1 MTTYNTGNPLGS
13 DAAKDL
19 YDNAQ
24 NFDHLSNDRTNETWD
39 DRFGVPRLTWY
50 GMEQRYKTALANLG
64 WNPVGTFQGGAT
76 LTAAGDIIQDTSTGV
91 WYRWDNLATLPK
103 VVPAGSTPASS
114 GGVGEGKWLAVD
126 VSDVLRK
133 ELAEDSGAGLV
144 GYDDSES
151 YQDGTVGSALKD
163 ENFRKKIIYKLPFQ
177 FSGYSDALAA
187 IGAGSIIYPQ
197 GADYDDDGLLFVN
210 YAPNA
215 GGALRVIVVYDQ
227 NGSQITWFY
236 SPNSSGQSVAIY
248 GGSSSRKLYD
258 RRLGDD
264 FVYYYDITTLPAT
277 GSTLS
282 GQTITT
288 IQSAGSHMCIE
299 GNLLFCTL
307 NATPIGTSQSQTV
320 VNSYRL
326 DTGEK
331 QGSINVSQMLTGF
344 GTPELSPTYY
354 YKTWKIQGLAY
365 KNGVIYIGVGG
376 SYQPLVDDAKNPVH
390 DYGVIRVSLSGELID
405 HSVVKSDKL
414 MTYLA
419 SNGCT
424 VSRTES
430 EGCYKH
436 PDGTIHSIL
445 IGDMAESSP
454 STPNGIVI
462 MREFS
467 RDGFNMLDA
476 ASGYC
481 PLPTYGFNRLM
492 RSEQGALRDPALNT
506 VFSSVAQILDLM
518 ASLNITEFSWF
529 STIAPSLTT
538 IPGLNYVTGQIYHVI
553 NLNNGGF
560 VIESSGTVL
569 GLEVYT
575 AVGSI
580 GSWTATRRS
589 LSGTKLNIN
598 NSGGLGQI
606 SFTTSI
612 GKEVG
617 IAQINYTGTSTPL
630 VIGSGGTLNPN
641 AIFFFTNPTVTSENG
656 GVQSFQIYNNQ
667 VLPGVASSQSLGSAS
682 FRWTQLYADTATIST
697 SDIRN
702 KTDIVDINDIER
714 RVAIRLK
721 GLIRRYKLKNAVMS
735 KGNDKARYHI
745 GIIAQEVEKAFA
757 EEGLNGFDYG
767 LLCYDSWGHESV
779 LYSEDGV
786 IQKPEI
792 IAGEGYSVRYE
803 ELLCFIISAI

>member
-1 MTTYNTGNPLGS
+1 MATQPTNLPVPS
-13 DAAKDL
+13 ESPRDL
-19 YDNAQ
+19 KFNAGKIDE
-24 NFDHLSNDRTNETWD
+24 FVTSLAEWYV
-39 DRFGVPRLTWY
+39 DRFGIKHYTIEGLKNLVLQQIY
-50 GMEQRYKTALANLG
+50 NLG

-114 GGVGEGKWLAVD
+114 GGIGEGKWLAVD

-133 ELAEDSGAGLV
+133 ELAEPGGAGMM
-144 GYDDSES
+144 GYDDFES
-151 YQDGTVGSALKD
+151 YQDGTVGSAIKD
-163 ENFRKKIIYKLPFQ
+163 QNFRKKIIYKLPFQ
-177 FSGYSDALAA
+177 FTGYSDALAA

-197 GADYDDDGLLFVN
+197 GADYDDDGLLFIN
-210 YAPNA
+210 YVPNA
-215 GGALRVIVVYDQ
+215 GGSLRVIVVYNQ
-227 NGSQITWFY
+227 AGEQVTWFY
-236 SPNSSGQSVAIY
+236 SPNSSNQSVAIY
-248 GGSSSRKLYD
+248 GGSSSRRLYD

-264 FVYYYDITTLPAT
+264 FVYYYDITTLPAA

-282 GQTITT
+282 GHTITT

-320 VNSYRL
+320 VNSYRV

-331 QGSINVSQMLTGF
+331 QGTINVSQMLTGF
-344 GTPELSPTYY
+344 ATPELSPTYY
-354 YKTWKIQGLAY
+354 YRVWKIQGLAY
-365 KNGVIYIGVGG
+365 KNGILHIGVGG
-376 SYQPLVDDAKNPVH
+376 SYRPTLDDAKYPVH
-390 DYGVIRVSLSGELID
+390 DYGVLRVSLSGELID

-430 EGCYKH
+430 EGCFKH

-492 RSEQGALRDPALNT
+492 RSEQGALCDPALNT
-506 VFSSVAQILDLM
+506 VFSSVTQILDLM
-518 ASLNITEFSWF
+518 ASLNLTEFSWF

-538 IPGLNYVTGQIYHVI
+538 IPGLNYVIGQIYHVT

-560 VIESSGTVL
+560 VIESSGTAL
-569 GLEVYT
+569 GMEVYSV
-575 AVGSI
+575 VGSL

-589 LSGTKLNIN
+589 ISGSKININ
-598 NSGGLGQI
+598 N
-606 SFTTSI
+606 
-612 GKEVG
+612 
-617 IAQINYTGTSTPL
+617 A
-630 VIGSGGTLNPN
+630 
-641 AIFFFTNPTVTSENG
+641 
-656 GVQSFQIYNNQ
+656 
-667 VLPGVASSQSLGSAS
+667 
-682 FRWTQLYADTATIST
+682 
-697 SDIRN
+697 
-702 KTDIVDINDIER
+702 
-714 RVAIRLK
+714 
-721 GLIRRYKLKNAVMS
+721 
-735 KGNDKARYHI
+735 
-745 GIIAQEVEKAFA
+745 
-757 EEGLNGFDYG
+757 
-767 LLCYDSWGHESV
+767 
-779 LYSEDGV
+779 
-786 IQKPEI
+786 
-792 IAGEGYSVRYE
+792 
-803 ELLCFIISAI
+803 